1 MLNRIFIIAFLTG
14 IGQILSVF
22 VIKSFPYFFSDS
34 EIASIAQIDALI
46 FFMVNVIALGLQSS
60 AMRNIAVSKDWK
72 SEFQQTQSARLSLS
86 FILFSFGLLFFFKWE
101 YSIFFLAPLFAY
113 SGDYALYARGKPVK
127 GALFACIRLI
137 VPYILILI
145 AGYLYPNLAIYIF
158 ITGWILVYTVTN
170 HLIIKT
176 LKASTSIKFYWI
188 DLKLYVQSLQLGIVS
203 LAFYF
208 LGTGLILIT
217 PFFYSPFVQAAVFI
231 GLKLYMVFKGILRII
246 HQAFFKEMIYDE
258 WCLKIDK
265 FSILIALLYSGSFVF
280 FPKSFITFFFGK
292 QYLSEESFFWFL
304 AIASLVYSFV
314 LSSATRALLDKMDT
328 KYSVVCLIAASTAI
342 LSTMALS
349 FFKPDALNIG
359 ISVLLGEIIFC
370 VGLIKISKIKEL
382 FKTRVAFFI
391 SNSLLLIIPLFSRIF
406 FHDILK
412 YFILSVIIFG
422 IALLSKNYKIF
433 LD

>member
-1 MLNRIFIIAFLTG
+1 
-14 IGQILSVF
+14 
-22 VIKSFPYFFSDS
+22 
-34 EIASIAQIDALI
+34 
-46 FFMVNVIALGLQSS
+46 
-60 AMRNIAVSKDWK
+60 
-72 SEFQQTQSARLSLS
+72 
-86 FILFSFGLLFFFKWE
+86 
-101 YSIFFLAPLFAY
+101 
-113 SGDYALYARGKPVK
+113 
-127 GALFACIRLI
+127 
-137 VPYILILI
+137 
-145 AGYLYPNLAIYIF
+145 
-158 ITGWILVYTVTN
+158 
-170 HLIIKT
+170 
-176 LKASTSIKFYWI
+176 
-188 DLKLYVQSLQLGIVS
+188 
-203 LAFYF
+203 
-208 LGTGLILIT
+208 
-217 PFFYSPFVQAAVFI
+217 
-231 GLKLYMVFKGILRII
+231 MVFKGILRII